1 MRGRWC
7 YGLALALTACGSA
20 KPERATLARAPDV
33 VGASAS
39 EPTTA
44 AHLAT
49 TPDLTLPVPAVERR
63 IAWYGLSL
71 DLSDAWLDQTNYG
84 FEAAEG
90 VIEKLAFEPSELPA
104 EHVRS
109 WLEEV
114 RKRVDGM
121 YGARPSVVEPYENP
135 SFTALGVRIRFNTE
149 YLYDV
154 FVTLDDRVL
163 GLTFKCRSECDA
175 RVRDIVRSLSQQEPT
190 GEPGAQHRYRIP
202 GLVFDSSQLFDSPRE
217 FVLGQQGGEQGSE
230 PRVFCSRK
238 NTAPQDSELPSEIH
252 WSLAS
257 NEALSKLPRVEE
269 TLTGPGSALNVQLY
283 QREGYVPDELGQTV
297 FASSSSA
304 VITLGSDIFTC
315 HLRALPSSRLL
326 LTRFHRLFETARR
339 E

>member
-7 YGLALALTACGSA
+7 FGLTLALTACGSA
-20 KPERATLARAPDV
+20 KPERVTLARAPDV

-39 EPTTA
+39 EPVHA
-44 AHLAT
+44 ARLAA
-49 TPDLTLPVPAVERR
+49 TPALAPPGPAAEHR

-84 FEAAEG
+84 FEAAQG
-90 VIEKLAFEPSELPA
+90 VIEKLAFEPSDLQPA
-104 EHVRS
+104 QVRL

-114 RKRVDGM
+114 RKRVDGA

-135 SFTALGVRIRFNTE
+135 TYPALGVRIRFKTE

-175 RVRDIVRSLSQQEPT
+175 GVRDVVRSLSQQEPT
-190 GEPGAQHRYRIP
+190 GPPRSQHRYRIP

-217 FVLGQQGGEQGSE
+217 FVLGEQGGEQGRE
-230 PRVFCSRK
+230 NRVFCSRK
-238 NTAPQDSELPSEIH
+238 DTAPQDSELPTEIH

-257 NEALSKLPRVEE
+257 NEALTKLPRLEE
-269 TLTGPGSALNVQLY
+269 TLSGAGSALTVRLY
-283 QREGYVPDELGQTV
+283 QREGYVPDELGQSV

-315 HLRALPSSRLL
+315 HLRALPSSRPL